1 MSTTTVQGTAVQP
14 ERAVRT
20 PRADARDP
28 IAPFHAPRP
37 PEAELAASRGLV
49 LALLLVLP
57 FWLLIAA
64 LVSTLV

>member
-1 MSTTTVQGTAVQP
+1 MSTTTAQGAVVP
-14 ERAVRT
+14 PAEAVGT
-20 PRADARDP
+20 SRADARDP
-28 IAPFHAPRP
+28 IGPFHAPRP

-57 FWLLIAA
+57 FWLVTAV

>member
-1 MSTTTVQGTAVQP
+1 MSTATVQGAVVQP
-14 ERAVRT
+14 EQAVGT

-28 IAPFHAPRP
+28 IGPFHAPRP

-57 FWLLIAA
+57 FWLLIAV

>member
-1 MSTTTVQGTAVQP
+1 MSTTTVQGAAVQP
-14 ERAVRT
+14 DLAVGT
-20 PRADARDP
+20 SRADARDP
-28 IAPFHAPRP
+28 IGPFHAPRP

-57 FWLLIAA
+57 FWLLIAV